1 MPSSTPQTPRQS
13 SPEED
18 RRSHLRRKIDQ
29 LTYASFGAG
38 NGGIL
43 LNLGEEGASFQGIG
57 AVRTGQLVD
66 LTFKLPGTESQVEVR
81 AEVVWSNE
89 SGKGGGLRFIALSE
103 AARQQIREWLASG
116 ESTTNFA
123 EEPAPDTEPVSS
135 LIASYEN
142 LMQSS
147 PAPISSP
154 TPTPSPAPTPS
165 SSRAQTPIS
174 SPVPISSP
182 APISAPASISSP
194 TPAAYVQPETMPG
207 SLDPPAS
214 NIRPNFQLAPDDS
227 PASPVGVG
235 RAGTPSFIL
244 AEYPEPRPER
254 SASPKYVLF
263 ATGVLAGCIGVLA
276 AIVGMRMLSNPARTA
291 NPESSQSSAAVPVA
305 GEASQN
311 SPVKDAATNDTQ
323 MTSSSQSVDPSAAA
337 TGRSMNESAPEDV
350 AAIEP
355 PTPPEVAAKPL
366 RDSPQKRNSNDR
378 RNLSMVRPRMPAPRS
393 RIENREPSVA
403 EGAQP
408 AFGSAEGP
416 RIAVPSVPD
425 VPKPP
430 QPSAEKSSRAVGFTE
445 PVLIDHNPPVYPASA
460 MKKHIGGLVTVNA
473 TIGTDGVPR
482 ELRLVSG
489 DPSLG
494 QAAEEAI
501 SHWRYVPA
509 VSGGVPVESQVAITV
524 NFQVKP

>member
-1 MPSSTPQTPRQS
+1 
-13 SPEED
+13 
-18 RRSHLRRKIDQ
+18 
-29 LTYASFGAG
+29 
-38 NGGIL
+38 
-43 LNLGEEGASFQGIG
+43 
-57 AVRTGQLVD
+57 
-66 LTFKLPGTESQVEVR
+66 
-81 AEVVWSNE
+81 
-89 SGKGGGLRFIALSE
+89 
-103 AARQQIREWLASG
+103 
-116 ESTTNFA
+116 
-123 EEPAPDTEPVSS
+123 
-135 LIASYEN
+135 
-142 LMQSS
+142 
-147 PAPISSP
+147 
-154 TPTPSPAPTPS
+154 
-165 SSRAQTPIS
+165 
-174 SPVPISSP
+174 
-182 APISAPASISSP
+182 
-194 TPAAYVQPETMPG
+194 VQPETMPV

-227 PASPVGVG
+227 PASPIGAG

-305 GEASQN
+305 GAASQN
-311 SPVKDAATNDTQ
+311 SPVNDAATNDTQ
-323 MTSSSQSVDPSAAA
+323 MTSSAQSVDPGAAA
-337 TGRSMNESAPEDV
+337 TGRSTNESAPEDV

-355 PTPPEVAAKPL
+355 PTPPEASAKSL

-378 RNLSMVRPRMPAPRS
+378 PNLAMVRPRMPAPRS
-393 RIENREPSVA
+393 RIENREPPA
-403 EGAQP
+403 GEGAQP
-408 AFGSAEGP
+408 AFGPAEGP